1 MKIQNLLIIP
11 LLATSYQAQ
20 AVTETWDGGD
30 ASNNA
35 WGATLNWADNT
46 ITFGNDLDIVYD
58 GGTDTESNFLGANRI
73 IRSLTYTSFPSAG
86 HTMNMASGGGI
97 SRDLTFEAD
106 SGNSTV
112 TIDENKL
119 ITWAEGTTFDAGGNG
134 DVILNNDL
142 DIVHNGSGVFR
153 INSEI
158 KDGTGSNKITLSGG
172 GIVELRPANA
182 TTDTDP
188 TTGNTFGGGLEIQ
201 NGSVRVFMSD
211 TKGANSA
218 LSTGAITLSGATTAD
233 STLIIGTTGTVLT
246 ETITNNFTL
255 NNGGGTIS
263 VGNASAN
270 ATFSGVISGTGDL
283 RKTGNGDITLSG
295 ANTFT
300 GDLENQNNGTIFL
313 ASTGELTFEIGAS
326 GVNNGIVGAATGSLD
341 LDGIFNFDLT
351 AAGSGLTDEW
361 TIIQAVLLANTTFG
375 SNFSVA
381 GFTGDSGVW
390 TSGIYEF
397 SQSTGLLTVV
407 PEPSSYALLGGLL
420 ALSWVMVRRRS

>member
-1 MKIQNLLIIP
+1 MKVQNLLIIS
-11 LLATSYQAQ
+11 LLASSYQAQ

-35 WGATLNWADNT
+35 WGAALNWADNT
-46 ITFGNDLDIVYD
+46 ITFGNELDIVYD
-58 GGTDTESNFLGANRI
+58 GGTDTASNFLGANRT
-73 IRSLTYTSFPSAG
+73 IRSLTYTSFPSTG

-112 TIDENKL
+112 TINENKL
-119 ITWAEGTTFDAGGNG
+119 ITWAEGATFDAGGNG

-211 TKGANSA
+211 TKGASGA
-218 LSTGAITLSGATTAD
+218 LSTGDITLSGTSSTD
-233 STLIIGTTGTVLT
+233 STLIMGTTGTVLT
-246 ETITNNFTL
+246 ETIANNIVL

-263 VGNASAN
+263 VGNAAAN
-270 ATFSGVISGTGDL
+270 TTFSGDLSGIGDF
-283 RKTGNGDITLSG
+283 RKTGNGDITLTG
-295 ANTFT
+295 TNTFT
-300 GDLENQNNGTIFL
+300 GDIENRNSGTIFL
-313 ASTGELTFEIGAS
+313 ASTGSFTFEIGAS
-326 GVNNGIVGAATGSLD
+326 GVNNGVLGDATSSLN
-341 LDGIFNFDLT
+341 LDGTLVFDLT
-351 AAGSGLTDEW
+351 GAGTSSGDAW
-361 TIIQAVLLANTTFG
+361 TVVSADLLANTTFG
-375 SNFSVA
+375 SSFTVA
-381 GFTGDSGVW
+381 GFTEDAGVW
-390 TSGIYEF
+390 SNGLYEF
-397 SQSTGLLTVV
+397 SEQTGSLSVI
-407 PEPSSYALLGGLL
+407 PEPSSFALLGGLL
-420 ALSWVMVRRRS
+420 ALSWVAIRRRG